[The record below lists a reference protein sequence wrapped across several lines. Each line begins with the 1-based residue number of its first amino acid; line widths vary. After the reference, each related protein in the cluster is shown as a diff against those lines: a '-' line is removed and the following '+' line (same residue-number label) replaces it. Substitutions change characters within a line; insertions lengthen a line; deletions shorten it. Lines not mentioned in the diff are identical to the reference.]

1 VEIIDLQIFAGAGH
15 IIGRPVSRSD
25 RERSKK
31 RIEKWV
37 RGESGSGRK
46 EGWNGGG
53 EKAALHAARILRDG
67 MRKLKEWDAGD
78 SFCYPW
84 CLYLATLTVW
94 AFQAC
99 QKGRAQ
105 SEESENALRD
115 KEDGVGGGKERDEGG
130 KSDVSGN
137 EDDDNEWD
145 SRVEMSALI
154 SAMTRAREEDLG
166 MVVRRYKEKD
176 LSRVMARVLERVRWA
191 VVREGMVVLRG
202 LGNRRD

>member
-1 VEIIDLQIFAGAGH
+1 MQIFAGAGH
-15 IIGRPVSRSD
+15 IIGRPVSKGD

-37 RGESGSGRK
+37 RGESGSGGK
-46 EGWNGGG
+46 EGWSGGG

-84 CLYLATLTVW
+84 CLYLATLTIW
-94 AFQAC
+94 AFQVC
-99 QKGRAQ
+99 QKGQ
-105 SEESENALRD
+105 VQNKESEGALRD
-115 KEDGVGGGKERDEGG
+115 KEDGIGGGKERDEEG
-130 KSDVSGN
+130 KTDESGN
-137 EDDDNEWD
+137 EDDNEWD
-145 SRVEMSALI
+145 SKVEMSALI

-176 LSRVMARVLERVRWA
+176 LPRVVARVLERVRWA

-202 LGNRRD
+202 LGNRRN